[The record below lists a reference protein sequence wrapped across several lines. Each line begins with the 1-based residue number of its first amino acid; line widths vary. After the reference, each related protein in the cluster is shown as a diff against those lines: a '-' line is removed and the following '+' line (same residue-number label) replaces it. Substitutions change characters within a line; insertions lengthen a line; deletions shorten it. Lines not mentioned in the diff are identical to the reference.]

1 LMIALLTAVY
11 ASMLVK
17 ANRSVFIEW
26 TNYS

>member
-1 LMIALLTAVY
+1 LTAVY
-11 ASMLVK
+11 ASMLFK